1 MTMPT
6 VPAAEDVAATPADPT
21 APAKVRLTPALKRFF
36 GVAVPMYLSIYLII
50 GAVPGVLLP
59 LQVAAIDDANKAAN
73 LALITGIGALVAM
86 IVSPIAG
93 LISDRTRS
101 RFGRRAPWLVL
112 GALATGLA
120 LVGMGLANGIAQL
133 VIAWA
138 IVQLTLNLIISP
150 LSALMPDRVPA
161 ERRGLF
167 SAIIGFAMMAGA
179 IGGQAVG
186 AAFSQNIPAAY
197 LVLPGVMLIMV
208 VLFVIFAPDAS
219 SKDAPREKFSLKV
232 FLATFWVSPRKH
244 PDFAWGFLGRFLLFA
259 GYFAINGYQLYLLQ
273 DYIGLG
279 SKAVGYVAILGLT
292 SLVGM
297 LVATAIAGPL
307 SDKLGRRKIFV
318 IAASLIMALA
328 MVIPLVL
335 PTLVGMILFS
345 FICGLGF
352 GAYMAV
358 DSVLMSMV
366 LPSSDSY
373 SKDLG
378 VLNIAATLP
387 QTIAPFMGGMIVL
400 AFGYLGLFPVGIV
413 LAVLGALAIVP
424 IKSVR

>member
-1 MTMPT
+1 MTMPS
-6 VPAAEDVAATPADPT
+6 VPAVDDVAAAPGIPPT
-21 APAKVRLTPALKRFF
+21 PAKVRLSPALRRLF
-36 GVAVPMYLSIYLII
+36 GFSVPMYTSIYLIV

-86 IVSPIAG
+86 IASPIAG

-120 LVGMGLANGIAQL
+120 LVGVGLANGVAQL

-138 IVQLTLNLIISP
+138 IVQLTLNLVISP
-150 LSALMPDRVPA
+150 LSALMPDRVPT

-167 SAIIGFAMMAGA
+167 STIVGLATMAGA

-186 AAFSQNIPAAY
+186 AAFAQNIGLAY
-197 LVLPGVMLIMV
+197 LVLPGFMIIMV
-208 VLFVIFAPDAS
+208 VLFVLFAPDSS
-219 SKDAPREKFSLKV
+219 SKGIAREKFSLKV
-232 FLATFWVSPRKH
+232 FLSTFWVSPRKH

-259 GYFAINGYQLYLLQ
+259 GYFAITGYQLYLLQ

-279 SKAVGYVAILGLT
+279 DEAVGYVAMLGLA

-297 LVATAIAGPL
+297 LLTTSIAGPL
-307 SDKLGRRKIFV
+307 SDRVGRRKIFV
-318 IAASLIMALA
+318 IAASLLMGASMI
-328 MVIPLVL
+328 IPLVL
-335 PTLVGMILFS
+335 PTLLGMILFS
-345 FICGLGF
+345 VICGMGF

-358 DSVLMSMV
+358 DGVLMSMV

-378 VLNIAATLP
+378 VNIAATLP
-387 QTIAPFMGGMIVL
+387 QTIAPFLGGMIVL
-400 AFGYLGLFPVGIV
+400 TFGYLGLFPVGIL
-413 LAVLGALAIVP
+413 LAVLGALAIIP

>member
-1 MTMPT
+1 MTIPT
-6 VPAAEDVAATPADPT
+6 QPLLDEQAADLPARTP
-21 APAKVRLTPALKRFF
+21 LTPALKRFF
-36 GVAVPMYLSIYLII
+36 GMAVPMYLSIYLII

-59 LQVAAIDDANKAAN
+59 LQVAAIDDASKAAN

-133 VIAWA
+133 VVAWA
-138 IVQLTLNLIISP
+138 IVQLTLNLVISP
-150 LSALMPDRVPA
+150 LSALMPDRVPV

-167 SAIIGFAMMAGA
+167 SAVVGLATMAGV
-179 IGGQAVG
+179 IGGQAAG
-186 AAFSQNIPAAY
+186 AAFAANIPAAY
-197 LVLPGVMLIMV
+197 LVLPGLMLVMV
-208 VLFVIFAPDAS
+208 VLFVIFAPDVS
-219 SKDAPREKFSLKV
+219 SKDLPREKFSTKV
-232 FLATFWVSPRKH
+232 FLSTFWVNPRKH

-273 DYIGLG
+273 DYVGLG
-279 SKAVGYVAILGLT
+279 DDAVGYVAVLGLT

-297 LVATAIAGPL
+297 LITTAIAGPL

-318 IAASLIMALA
+318 IGASLLMALS
-328 MVIPLVL
+328 MLIPLFL

-352 GAYMAV
+352 GAYMSV
-358 DSVLMSMV
+358 DGVLMSMV

-387 QTIAPFMGGMIVL
+387 QTIAPFLGGMVVL

-413 LAVLGALAIVP
+413 LAVLGALAIIP